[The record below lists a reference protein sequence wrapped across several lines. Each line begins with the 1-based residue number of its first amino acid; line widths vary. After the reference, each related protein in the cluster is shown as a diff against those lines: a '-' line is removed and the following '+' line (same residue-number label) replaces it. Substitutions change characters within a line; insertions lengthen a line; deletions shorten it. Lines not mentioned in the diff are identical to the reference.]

1 MMRLIFPIALVAF
14 SPAFAQVT
22 PPADDHTDG
31 HTDGAASENLTLET
45 APFRQEIAIACDFK
59 TECVEDEPCTETEFT
74 PQITG
79 IAGGLTPDDLVV
91 QSTMVTDAET
101 VELLGVKSGMA
112 LSLSGGTFA
121 ARHLLSITETGA
133 ARYTV
138 HYADGPFVISYL
150 GTCN

>member
-1 MMRLIFPIALVAF
+1 MMMRLIFSLALMACA
-14 SPAFAQVT
+14 PALAQVSD
-22 PPADDHTDG
+22 AVDDHD
-31 HTDGAASENLTLET
+31 DGAVAESLTLDT
-45 APFRQEIAIACDFK
+45 APFRQEVAISCDFK
-59 TECVEDEPCTETEFT
+59 TECVEDEPCTETEFK

-91 QSTMVTDAET
+91 QSTMTTDAET
-101 VELLGVKSGMA
+101 VELLGVKSGKA
-112 LSLSGGTFA
+112 LSLSGGSFA

-133 ARYTV
+133 TRYTV